1 MNKKTPLSRLTE
13 KLRLLLAVLSFKL
26 KKAGDKNQTD
36 KKVRRFF
43 FRFPLREQILL
54 IKRLSILLKA
64 GVPILQATNA
74 MKKQR
79 SSKSTLALLED
90 LSRGIENGNFIHTTL
105 EKYSKHLGEFTI
117 NIIRIGELSGT
128 LDENMEYLIDELK
141 KKRELKRKLIGSLV
155 YPMFVVIA
163 TLGIVTLL
171 VVYIFPKILPIL
183 QGFKGD
189 LPVTTR
195 ILIATSSILIHQGWI
210 VVLALFT
217 LACALWLLKRLEPV
231 RLFLNRLLLKI
242 PIFGKLFQYY
252 YIVNLCRTLGLLLKS
267 NIRIMEAIA
276 IAAKTND
283 SLVYRQSLLRLY
295 EAINKGGKIS
305 KYIEKEQNLFPP
317 MIAEMVTVGEVS
329 GNLSD
334 SLLYLAE
341 IYENEV
347 DDLTKNLSSSIE
359 PLLMI
364 FMGILVGFVAL
375 SIITPIYQLSQNL
388 HP

>member
-141 KKRELKRKLIGSLV
+141 KKRELKRKLIGSLI

-242 PIFGKLFQYY
+242 PIFGKLFQY
-252 YIVNLCRTLGLLLKS
+252 
-267 NIRIMEAIA
+267 
-276 IAAKTND
+276 
-283 SLVYRQSLLRLY
+283 
-295 EAINKGGKIS
+295 
-305 KYIEKEQNLFPP
+305 
-317 MIAEMVTVGEVS
+317 
-329 GNLSD
+329 
-334 SLLYLAE
+334 
-341 IYENEV
+341 
-347 DDLTKNLSSSIE
+347 
-359 PLLMI
+359 
-364 FMGILVGFVAL
+364 
-375 SIITPIYQLSQNL
+375 
-388 HP
+388 

>member
-141 KKRELKRKLIGSLV
+141 RKLIASHI

-231 RLFLNRLLLKI
+231 RLFLNYLLLKI
-242 PIFGKLFQYY
+242 PIFGKLFQY
-252 YIVNLCRTLGLLLKS
+252 
-267 NIRIMEAIA
+267 
-276 IAAKTND
+276 
-283 SLVYRQSLLRLY
+283 
-295 EAINKGGKIS
+295 
-305 KYIEKEQNLFPP
+305 
-317 MIAEMVTVGEVS
+317 
-329 GNLSD
+329 
-334 SLLYLAE
+334 
-341 IYENEV
+341 
-347 DDLTKNLSSSIE
+347 
-359 PLLMI
+359 
-364 FMGILVGFVAL
+364 
-375 SIITPIYQLSQNL
+375 
-388 HP
+388 